1 MDDVLRTTQTL
12 RASYGGG
19 VGGASVDEGYSSA
32 AEMSDALVVS
42 DTEPYP
48 ARTPLYA
55 PPPTLLRS
63 AKRSSG
69 RATSRIALG
78 SGLQR
83 VADDVLRTS
92 RRIEAHEAATA
103 LMQRELR
110 ALHGAG
116 ARREDALA
124 EVRAM
129 GAEQFRR
136 LVGASEQ
143 ALHDMERRIEASER
157 ELHRALAARGSA
169 DEAWQSFEDHRRSVR
184 GALAKVQDDVAEQMV
199 AQQRSVSTVR
209 VDVTQI
215 RERMEDVAAT
225 MRRLSTVEARQE
237 ALRAEFVEIVS
248 QMQVRNLKTMSTMRE
263 ALHEIETKR
272 EETLVIGDGPSGARG
287 DLGASLEA
295 AREAQRLSKTWE
307 AFAEDAAI
315 ERERRR
321 AEWQTWAEE
330 MNALRAAPAADATAA
345 PAAPAAVSAEQHAQ
359 LAAAIAAL
367 EEKIAALSR
376 EQQAASARLPPSA
389 RTPPAKRPAGEPA
402 AIVEIRRRM
411 QEQTD
416 TIEALRLTMSVSEP
430 HAAPAPAPAPAATPA
445 MRKKL
450 VQLEESVSEAT
461 ESHEELE
468 ERLSQLEAALEE
480 ERAQRVGALA
490 KLKVAHAEA
499 SSTQAEGAA
508 ASDAVDAKIAAALKR
523 SVAESAF
530 VSERTFAAALA
541 KLREEMAT
549 MATQMESQLQSES
562 GPSSARSTASV
573 ADTSA
578 LESRLA
584 ELEGRTAGVL
594 EAAVP
599 ASLEARI
606 AALERRAESGGG
618 DFSARRGG
626 IDDVELDGLV
636 RTLQK
641 GTSGKLMQYVRR
653 IQRWARSLAESAHPM
668 AAMLRALFAQF
679 ASAEDGIVDGDA
691 FSAMTTHMST
701 PFASRAALEAALHAF
716 GRPHPHPSSG
726 AARWVLAEAD
736 FVRWWD
742 FRTVQNAASAF
753 PPSPML
759 RSLAASPGV
768 VPGLVTPLHGGRASP
783 TRAAQSPST
792 PLPLSDQICG
802 RIVGAIDVIDAHP
815 GAVAERG
822 GAKTPN
828 GSAFPWRKAATRE
841 VADRVRSPALG
852 KGTAAGD
859 DGVSPATWSPGD
871 QALLVM
877 RIIKSGVSSRTGNGT
892 PGRGAGDGLELAR
905 REAVDLLVCEG
916 SNGSAVSRFSA
927 TEVADAVQIILSD
940 YVALLG
946 DGEKY
951 TEWLQIGEALFAA
964 DRSGSNEL
972 GAVPKKEAR
981 MLIACMASL
990 SAHNRVLLERLLSHL
1005 AAKVDE
1011 GISQGR
1017 GEAAEVERMVR
1028 AMRGV
1033 LLQAPRPKKGA
1044 HAGTDYRARDKTRR
1058 VEDSVVRAL
1067 LVLERRDEAAL
1078 EESLGRPDSPL
1089 GESADLASER
1099 DSLFG
1104 DLHVLHGG
1112 AAQAKAAPL
1121 SQRRPR
1127 PTPSRE
1133 AQCTYCLARVGRDAK
1148 AMSSHLDVC
1157 KVYNLASYAKKR
1169 EEAAAAANAGATLAT
1184 VRKPPV
1190 AAPAENAT
1198 AEAAADV
1205 ARAPQPP
1212 QPPVDHT
1219 SAAARPAPPRG
1230 GKRRTGGFSSRKA
1243 NEEQVAPQDSRTP
1256 VAPVPRTLEF
1266 DAKTPQPAATSVSRV
1281 EVSAASPDAASLV
1294 SPTPDSPEIGQSP
1307 VGLERDVLWCDYC
1320 HNTEHSLADKAAHEA
1335 QCDWRPSQ
1343 CRCVHCTTTLSRTR
1357 PLRDHPSPSLAPSRS
1372 TYVPPLHP
1380 HHTVTAM
1387 RQLFCAISK
1396 GTKRSASA
1404 KRTTRQRQNPLRCTR
1419 SRRPHDHS
1427 PRRRRR

>member
-1 MDDVLRTTQTL
+1 MDDDAVLLATQTL
-12 RASYGGG
+12 RASYGGAEGDAAADG
-19 VGGASVDEGYSSA
+19 VYSSA
-32 AEMSDALVVS
+32 AEMSDALVAS
-42 DTEPYP
+42 DMEPYP

-55 PPPTLLRS
+55 SPSPTLLRS
-63 AKRSSG
+63 AKRSG
-69 RATSRIALG
+69 RATSRIALD
-78 SGLQR
+78 SRLQR
-83 VADDVLRTS
+83 VVDHASCTV

-143 ALHDMERRIEASER
+143 ALHDMERRIESSER
-157 ELHRALAARGSA
+157 ELHRALATHGSA

-209 VDVTQI
+209 VDIAQI
-215 RERMEDVAAT
+215 REKVEDAAAT
-225 MRRLSTVEARQE
+225 ARRLSTVEARQE
-237 ALRAEFVEIVS
+237 ALRADFVEIVS

-287 DLGASLEA
+287 AQDQLSASAEA
-295 AREAQRLSKTWE
+295 AREAQRLSKVWE

-321 AEWQTWAEE
+321 AEWQTWAGE
-330 MNALRAAPAADATAA
+330 MDALRATPTSTL
-345 PAAPAAVSAEQHAQ
+345 AAPAAVSAAQHAR

-376 EQQAASARLPPSA
+376 EQKAASVRPPPSA

-402 AIVEIRRRM
+402 AIVEIRRSV
-411 QEQTD
+411 QEQAD
-416 TIEALRLTMSVSEP
+416 AIDALR
-430 HAAPAPAPAPAATPA
+430 AAVRAPEPA
-445 MRKKL
+445 MPAVREKL
-450 VQLEESVSEAT
+450 VHLEESVSEAAV
-461 ESHEELE
+461 SREEID

-490 KLKVAHAEA
+490 KLKVAQAKA
-499 SSTQAEGAA
+499 SSAQVEGGI
-508 ASDAVDAKIAAALKR
+508 ASDEVDAKIAAALKQ

-530 VSERTFAAALA
+530 VNERTFVAALA
-541 KLREEMAT
+541 KLREEMGA
-549 MATQMESQLQSES
+549 MATQMERQHESEGEPNS
-562 GPSSARSTASV
+562 TRSSANV
-573 ADTSA
+573 AVTGA
-578 LESRLA
+578 LESRLV
-584 ELEGRTAGVL
+584 ELEARSTGALVAG
-594 EAAVP
+594 AVP
-599 ASLEARI
+599 PSLEARV
-606 AALERRAESGGG
+606 AALERRAESGDGFFG
-618 DFSARRGG
+618 ARRGG
-626 IDDVELDGLV
+626 IDDAQLDGLV

-679 ASAEDGIVDGDA
+679 ASTEEGVVDGDA
-691 FSAMTTHMST
+691 FSAMTMHMST
-701 PFASRAALEAALHAF
+701 PFTSRAALEAALHAF

-726 AARWVLAEAD
+726 VERWVLAEAD

-742 FRTVQNAASAF
+742 FRTIQNAASAF

-768 VPGLVTPLHGGRASP
+768 APSLATPLRGGAASP
-783 TRAAQSPST
+783 TRATQSPST

-841 VADRVRSPALG
+841 VADRARSPAPG
-852 KGTAAGD
+852 KGAAAAGDD

-877 RIIKSGVSSRTGNGT
+877 RIIKSGISSRSENRT

-916 SNGSAVSRFSA
+916 SDGSAVSRFSA
-927 TEVADAVQIILSD
+927 TEVADAVQVILSD

-951 TEWLQIGEALFAA
+951 VEWLVIGEALFAA

-972 GAVPKKEAR
+972 GAVPKKETR
-981 MLIACMASL
+981 MLVACMASL
-990 SAHNRVLLERLLSHL
+990 PAHNRVLLERLLSHL
-1005 AAKVDE
+1005 ASKVDE

-1104 DLHVLHGG
+1104 DLHALHGG
-1112 AAQAKAAPL
+1112 AAQTKAAPI

-1133 AQCTYCLARVGRDAK
+1133 AQCTYCLARVGRDAE
-1148 AMSSHLDVC
+1148 AMTSHLNVC

-1169 EEAAAAANAGATLAT
+1169 KEAAAAESAAATPAT

-1190 AAPAENAT
+1190 AAAAD
-1198 AEAAADV
+1198 AAAVKAAAEV
-1205 ARAPQPP
+1205 ASAPP
-1212 QPPVDHT
+1212 QPPRPPQPPMDDT
-1219 SAAARPAPPRG
+1219 SVAARPARPAPPRG
-1230 GKRRTGGFSSRKA
+1230 GKRRKGGFSSRKA
-1243 NEEQVAPQDSRTP
+1243 KEEEVVSRESPTP
-1256 VAPVPRTLEF
+1256 VDPVPRTLEF
-1266 DAKTPQPAATSVSRV
+1266 DAQTPQPAATSVSLV
-1281 EVSAASPDAASLV
+1281 EDFVASPDATSLV
-1294 SPTPDSPEIGQSP
+1294 SPILDSPDIGQSP

-1320 HNTEHSLADKAAHEA
+1320 HNTEHSLVDKAAHEA

-1343 CRCVHCTTTLSRTR
+1343 CRCVHYTVHHRPPYPPSAWPSPHT
-1357 PLRDHPSPSLAPSRS
+1357 PLRVFA
-1372 TYVPPLHP
+1372 PPLCASAALHR
-1380 HHTVTAM
+1380 TATAV
-1387 RQLFCAISK
+1387 RQLFCATSK
-1396 GTKRSASA
+1396 GMKRSAS
-1404 KRTTRQRQNPLRCTR
+1404 T
-1419 SRRPHDHS
+1419 S
-1427 PRRRRR
+1427 